1 MINNTSFVPLNF
13 ELYSKE
19 IVEIIKNVIN
29 NMIYFFI
36 SATVQFYS
44 IEPIKQ
50 IISIINT
57 K

>member
-1 MINNTSFVPLNF
+1 MINNTSFVPFNF

-29 NMIYFFI
+29 NMIYFLI